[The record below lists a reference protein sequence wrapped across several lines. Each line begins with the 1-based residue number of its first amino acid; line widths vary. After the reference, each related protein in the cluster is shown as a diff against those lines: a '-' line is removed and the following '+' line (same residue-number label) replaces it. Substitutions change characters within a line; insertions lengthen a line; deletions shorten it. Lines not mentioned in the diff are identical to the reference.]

1 MFYVACS
8 GAKQGKAGQGRA
20 GQRRVIGFDEGAAR
34 NSRMRGEDHLEYRGS
49 IAGAGVYTHGLA
61 MKLYSGLYVGHLGI
75 M

>member
-8 GAKQGKAGQGRA
+8 ALRGKAGQGRA
-20 GQRRVIGFDEGAAR
+20 GQRRVIGFVEGR
-34 NSRMRGEDHLEYRGS
+34 EELSYEDHLEYRGS

-61 MKLYSGLYVGHLGI
+61 MKLYSGLYVDHLGI